1 MPLTVGAHSRTIA
14 DLAPASVLVVDDD
27 APVRRMLERTLAAE
41 GYAVVAVADGGSAL
55 AQAEATPPDAIVLD
69 VAMPGMDG
77 LAVARRL
84 RSKGVS
90 TPILMLTARD
100 DIGDRVAGLDSGA
113 DDYLVKPFAVAE
125 LAARMRALLRR
136 TQPADVRAYADLV
149 FDPGTRVVGRGG
161 RSVELTAREADLL
174 DVLMRRPGHVVTR
187 RAALAAV
194 WGDGRAVSDNVV
206 DRYIAYLRRKLGDP
220 PLIHTVRGAGY
231 VLRR

>member
-1 MPLTVGAHSRTIA
+1 MA
-14 DLAPASVLVVDDD
+14 DVAPASVLVVDDD

-55 AQAEATPPDAIVLD
+55 ARAEATPPDAIVLD

-90 TPILMLTARD
+90 IPILMLTARD
-100 DIGDRVAGLDSGA
+100 DVGDRVAGLDAGA
-113 DDYLVKPFAVAE
+113 YDYLVKPFAVPE

-136 TQPADVRAYADLV
+136 TRPADVRAYADLV
-149 FDPGTRVVGRGG
+149 FDPGTRIVERGG
-161 RSVELTAREADLL
+161 RAVGLTAREADLL
-174 DVLMRRPGHVVTR
+174 EMLMRRPGHVVTR
-187 RAALAAV
+187 RAALAEV

-206 DRYIAYLRRKLGDP
+206 DRYIAYVRRKLGDP

>member
-1 MPLTVGAHSRTIA
+1 MA
-14 DLAPASVLVVDDD
+14 DVAPASVLVVDDD

-55 AQAEATPPDAIVLD
+55 ARAETTPPDAIVLD

-90 TPILMLTARD
+90 IPILMLTARD
-100 DIGDRVAGLDSGA
+100 DVGDRVAGLDAGA
-113 DDYLVKPFAVAE
+113 DDYLVKPFAVPE
-125 LAARMRALLRR
+125 LAARMRALL
-136 TQPADVRAYADLV
+136 LV
-149 FDPGTRVVGRGG
+149 FDPGTRIVERGG
-161 RSVELTAREADLL
+161 RAVGLTAREADLL
-174 DVLMRRPGHVVTR
+174 EMLMRRPGHVVTR
-187 RAALAAV
+187 RAALAEV

-206 DRYIAYLRRKLGDP
+206 DRYIAYVRRKLGDP

>member
-1 MPLTVGAHSRTIA
+1 MA
-14 DLAPASVLVVDDD
+14 DVVPASVLVVDDD

-55 AQAEATPPDAIVLD
+55 ARAEAAPPDAIVLD

-90 TPILMLTARD
+90 IPILMLTARD
-100 DIGDRVAGLDSGA
+100 EVGDRVAGLDAGA
-113 DDYLVKPFAVAE
+113 DDYLVKPFAVPE

-136 TQPADVRAYADLV
+136 TRPADVRGYADLV
-149 FDPGTRVVGRGG
+149 FDPGTRMVERGG

-174 DVLMRRPGHVVTR
+174 EVLMRRPGHVVTR
-187 RAALAAV
+187 RAALSAV
-194 WGDGRAVSDNVV
+194 WGDSRAVSDNVV